1 MPEFTTHNALIL
13 GKKTLGENTFVIS
26 LFTKEY
32 GRHLGVLKKKTP
44 PEIGTLV
51 QATWKARLPEQLGT
65 FYIEEIKAY
74 APLFLDDIGRLNVL
88 VNLCAILDKSL
99 PERQIYDF
107 LHEQTL
113 FFLNNLANNHFL
125 KNYIRFETELLSA
138 LGFALD
144 MTECAGGGNS
154 LDLAYISPKTGR
166 AVSKEK
172 GLPYHN
178 KLLKLPRF
186 LWQESAPYSNED
198 LTDGLTLTGHF
209 LSTHLG
215 ELPSSRPQLYRDI
228 QRRKDG

>member
-1 MPEFTTHNALIL
+1 MPEFTTHNALVL
-13 GKKTLGENTFVIS
+13 GKKTLGENTFILS

-32 GRHLGVLKKKTP
+32 GRHLGVLKKKTS

-113 FFLNNLANNHFL
+113 FFLNNLANDHFL
-125 KNYIRFETELLSA
+125 KKRVPNGKSIVLMA
-138 LGFALD
+138 LGFS
-144 MTECAGGGNS
+144 GGHK
-154 LDLAYISPKTGR
+154 A
-166 AVSKEK
+166 
-172 GLPYHN
+172 LPYTTCSGHS
-178 KLLKLPRF
+178 L
-186 LWQESAPYSNED
+186 SA
-198 LTDGLTLTGHF
+198 GHPPDKCTF
-209 LSTHLG
+209 AV
-215 ELPSSRPQLYRDI
+215 I
-228 QRRKDG
+228 I